1 MHLVVLAK
9 SAISDSETESQVLC
23 IPIIVPQKEKGLVQ
37 LSIEGGQVVQ
47 VAAHVQQFLQEEAR
61 QRQL

>member
-9 SAISDSETESQVLC
+9 SAIGDSETESQVLC
-23 IPIIVPQKEKGLVQ
+23 IPIIVPQKEQGLVQ

-47 VAAHVQQFLQEEAR
+47 VAAHV
-61 QRQL
+61 

>member
-9 SAISDSETESQVLC
+9 SAIGDSETESQVLC
-23 IPIIVPQKEKGLVQ
+23 IPIIVPQKEQGLVQ